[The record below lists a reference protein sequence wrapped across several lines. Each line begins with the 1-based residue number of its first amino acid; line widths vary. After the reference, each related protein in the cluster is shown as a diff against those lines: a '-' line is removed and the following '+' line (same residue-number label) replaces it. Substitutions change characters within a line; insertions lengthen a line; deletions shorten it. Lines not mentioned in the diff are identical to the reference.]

1 MKVVVIRSE
10 RGRITE
16 KSVVEGKI
24 EDIVKDAAR
33 KALEEWDPANSDFI
47 AIKDLREVE
56 LDLPLNPDLVDFL
69 REYGSLHRVKDKA
82 VVRIPTY
89 TISFDNVMVSEDRYI
104 ENKIYLIAPYINDD
118 LTVDL
123 ESMAAEYTAEKTAAP
138 GIEEEA

>member
-10 RGRITE
+10 RGKITE

-33 KALEEWDPANSDFI
+33 KALEEWEPANSDFI

-69 REYGSLHRVKDKA
+69 REYGSLSRVKDKA
-82 VVRIPTY
+82 VARIPIY
-89 TISFDNVMVSEDRYI
+89 TISFDNVMISEDRYI

-118 LTVDL
+118 LVAEL
-123 ESMAAEYTAEKTAAP
+123 ESMAAEYTAERTTAP